1 MNDTTAGN
9 MLPACEQ
16 PWFERDGHT
25 VLLAA
30 RRKNHAG
37 LHFPPLP
44 ASSPLAADFEIVEL
58 DSTPTLYSFTIV
70 HSSPKANKA
79 PAPLGL
85 ADFPEG
91 LRVFGR
97 LDFPADRRPVIGEP
111 LRVCIAQTDNGPIYA
126 FRPQDEQHDARS
138 AA

>member
-1 MNDTTAGN
+1 MNDITP
-9 MLPACEQ
+9 PACEQ
-16 PWFERDGHT
+16 PWRERDGRI

-30 RRKNHAG
+30 RRKGREG

-44 ASSPLAADFEIVEL
+44 ATSPLFADFEIVEI
-58 DSTPTLYSFTIV
+58 DSAPTLYSYTIV

-97 LDFPADRRPVIGEP
+97 LDFPAGRRPAIGEG
-111 LRVCIAQTDNGPIYA
+111 LRVCITQTENGPIYA
-126 FRPQDEQHDARS
+126 FRPQESGS